1 LKIAFAITSRNY
13 LAQTKIAIGSFLL
26 FNPEFEVFIFNID
39 SKKYE
44 TETIW
49 GNSKINHHFIG
60 DISFEHKQELRSR
73 YNDFEFCNSI
83 KPFLS
88 CWLVEKFKETK
99 TILYIDS
106 DLVFYQE
113 VGLEEELTKNSIII
127 TPHTL
132 SEFPIDNFLTSELD
146 ILNSGIYNAGFFIV
160 SNSENG
166 MKFLNWWKKRTLTYC
181 YVDFEKGMFV
191 DQIWLNL
198 VPLYFEGVL
207 ILRNPG
213 YNVAHWNLHERV
225 LSKQDNMHVNG
236 KFKLVF
242 FHFSGFAFDDVTKI
256 SKHQNRFTLDSRN
269 DLSEIFIEYK
279 HNVEK
284 AAETIDQLL
293 GQTSKSELWLIK
305 TTLKM
310 QKWKGKINKI
320 IKILSN

>member
-1 LKIAFAITSRNY
+1 
-13 LAQTKIAIGSFLL
+13 
-26 FNPEFEVFIFNID
+26 
-39 SKKYE
+39 
-44 TETIW
+44 
-49 GNSKINHHFIG
+49 
-60 DISFEHKQELRSR
+60 
-73 YNDFEFCNSI
+73 
-83 KPFLS
+83 
-88 CWLVEKFKETK
+88 
-99 TILYIDS
+99 
-106 DLVFYQE
+106 
-113 VGLEEELTKNSIII
+113 
-127 TPHTL
+127 
-132 SEFPIDNFLTSELD
+132 
-146 ILNSGIYNAGFFIV
+146 
-160 SNSENG
+160 
-166 MKFLNWWKKRTLTYC
+166 
-181 YVDFEKGMFV
+181 
-191 DQIWLNL
+191 
-198 VPLYFEGVL
+198 
-207 ILRNPG
+207 LRNPG